1 MTLTV
6 FFMGIQ
12 SPFGVSQYIYEN
24 YAIGG
29 NKRLSQMIFRNR
41 PIIIARMISRNQ
53 LHEIN
58 HNREFTTEHKR
69 TKDGERE

>member
-6 FFMGIQ
+6 FLWVFNHH
-12 SPFGVSQYIYEN
+12 SELVNIYKN

-58 HNREFTTEHKR
+58 HNREFTTAHER
-69 TKDGERE
+69 TKGGERE